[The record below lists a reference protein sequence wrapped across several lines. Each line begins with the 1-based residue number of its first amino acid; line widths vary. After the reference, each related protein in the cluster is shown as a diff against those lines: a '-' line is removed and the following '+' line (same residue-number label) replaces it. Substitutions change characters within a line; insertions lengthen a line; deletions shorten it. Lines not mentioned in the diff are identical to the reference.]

1 MKLEE
6 LAELMGLTKDE
17 LIAQLKQNDVI
28 ELKLRERK
36 DGMANDNFKI
46 EVLN

>member
-6 LAELMGLTKDE
+6 LAELMGKSKQE
-17 LIAQLKQNDVI
+17 LIEELKNNDVI
-28 ELKLRERK
+28 ELRLMERK
-36 DGMANDNFKI
+36 DGMVKDNFKI

>member
-1 MKLEE
+1 MKLDD
-6 LAELMGLTKDE
+6 LAFLMGLTKDE

-28 ELKLRERK
+28 ELRLMERK
-36 DGMANDNFKI
+36 DGMVKDNFKI

>member
-6 LAELMGLTKDE
+6 LAELMGKSKQE
-17 LIAQLKQNDVI
+17 LIEELKCNDVI

-36 DGMANDNFKI
+36 NGMIRDNFNI
-46 EVLN
+46 EILD

>member
-17 LIAQLKQNDVI
+17 LITQLKQNDVI

-36 DGMANDNFKI
+36 DGMVNDNFKI